1 MADTALLTKLYA
13 NESDEQL
20 IEKVL
25 NKNSGLTQEALVIA
39 KSELAK
45 RNINL
50 NELEIAHER
59 KIEQKKN
66 YEKFLSTKSDAELK
80 ELKDFVI
87 TEKLKS
93 KTNEEITKDIEEK
106 GVSRDISELFFE
118 GVKEDCKNNIDSIW
132 GDLFYGGVGTFLA
145 ILLAI
150 WIYRISEGTRLFVA
164 IGLIIA
170 GLVKFSMGLMKLSVY
185 GALKRV
191 VRSFD

>member
-1 MADTALLTKLYA
+1 MADRALLTKLYA
-13 NESDEQL
+13 HEPDAQL
-20 IEKVL
+20 IGKVL
-25 NKNSGLTQEALVIA
+25 DKTSGLTEEALIIVKA
-39 KSELAK
+39 ELAN

-50 NELEIAHER
+50 NELEIAHEK

-150 WIYRISEGTRLFVA
+150 GIYRISEGTRLFVA

-185 GALKRV
+185 GALKKV